1 MTEEKEVLEQLV
13 AEATVLLRETEANL
27 EKLAQIA
34 FAAFEESRAV
44 GVNGRH
50 PTVEPATARL
60 LQIGQQLAKLS
71 QRSNTLQ
78 TYLQNGLES
87 PPTNDDHWTQIKI
100 LQSQEEER
108 SQLARELED
117 SVGQLLANAV
127 FELASSRHL
136 LGANDTAAVSVG
148 LDALQREL
156 EQGLADI
163 RSVITDLEPA
173 AILSNF
179 GLGGGIR
186 RYLEQYEA
194 RTNLHTELRINTN
207 LGRLP
212 NTIEVA
218 IFRVIQEALQN
229 VHHHANAT
237 RVEVVFEENHGCF
250 EFSVID
256 NGEGM
261 ASDRVDIS
269 KKNFGLAR
277 MVDYAD
283 LINGQL
289 RVFSEPNRGTHVLL
303 AVPYQIF

>member
-1 MTEEKEVLEQLV
+1 MGKEKSALEQLV
-13 AEATVLLRETEANL
+13 ADATAILRETEANL
-27 EKLAQIA
+27 EQLAQTA
-34 FAAFEESRAV
+34 FAHYEKYCDEE
-44 GVNGRH
+44 NGRGPGNDQPVH
-50 PTVEPATARL
+50 RL
-60 LQIGQQLAKLS
+60 LQIGQQLSKLS
-71 QRSNTLQ
+71 QRSNALQ
-78 TYLQNGLES
+78 TYLKNDLDT
-87 PPTNDDHWTQIKI
+87 PPADGDQWPGIKI

-108 SQLARELED
+108 TQLARELED

-136 LGANDTAAVSVG
+136 LDSSEEAVSDG

-163 RSVITDLEPA
+163 RYVITDLEPA
-173 AILSNF
+173 SILSNF

-186 RYLEQYEA
+186 RYLEQYEN
-194 RTNLHTELRINTN
+194 RTGISTQLRVNTN
-207 LGRLP
+207 IGRLP

-229 VHHHANAT
+229 VHRHANASQ
-237 RVEVVFEENHGCF
+237 VEVIFEEKNGTL
-250 EFSVID
+250 EFNVID

-269 KKNFGLAR
+269 KKNYGLAR

-289 RVFSEPNRGTHVLL
+289 RIFSEPEQGTRVVLIL
-303 AVPYQIF
+303 PYHAM